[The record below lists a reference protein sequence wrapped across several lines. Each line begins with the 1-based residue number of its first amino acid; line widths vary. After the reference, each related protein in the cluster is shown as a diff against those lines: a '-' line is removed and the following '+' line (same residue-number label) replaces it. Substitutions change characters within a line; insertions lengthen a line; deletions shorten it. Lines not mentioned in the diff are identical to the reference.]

1 MTFRDGGIVGLPRI
15 LILTQMFPSSLQ
27 PTLGTFV
34 AQRAAALASQ
44 AEVRIAVPTPWFPPL
59 PGLGRYSRIARL
71 EHQSVSPHGQPV
83 LRPRYFMFPKTA
95 TWLQGLTMSL
105 GVRHCFRH
113 EAWKPQVIDAHFAF
127 PDGFAAVQVARH
139 IGCKC
144 IITCHGSDLANY
156 PPLPLTGWMLRSA
169 LAAAHH
175 VIAVSP
181 ELHSRALALGSW
193 PNRTT
198 MLPNGV
204 NTELFRPRDPIDCRR
219 LLGLVPNVP
228 LAVCVGRL
236 DENKNQIVLLRA
248 LAECRHPED
257 LPVHLALVGDGPL
270 GKYLRRRAKEL
281 GVARQVI
288 FAGSQPYDRVPL
300 WMAAAD
306 WLVLSSRREGWPTVY
321 HEAMAC
327 GRPVITSNVAA
338 ARHAVCDDPLGTV
351 VCDNTPRAFACA
363 LAEASRKSFDPQV
376 IRRHAMAFDWGNWA
390 QTYMGI
396 LRRMLYIQREAA

>member
-1 MTFRDGGIVGLPRI
+1 MALPRI

-27 PTLGTFV
+27 PTLGTFI
-34 AQRAAALASQ
+34 AQRACALAPL

-71 EHQSVSPHGQPV
+71 ERQSISPQGLPV
-83 LRPRYFMFPKTA
+83 LRPRYFMLPKTA

-105 GVRHCFRH
+105 GVDRGLGRQPWRP
-113 EAWKPQVIDAHFAF
+113 EIIDAHFVY
-127 PDGFAAVQVARH
+127 PDGFAAVRLARR
-139 IGCKC
+139 IGCRC
-144 IITCHGSDLANY
+144 VITCHGSDLAKY
-156 PPLPLTGWMLRSA
+156 PSMPLTGRMLRSA
-169 LAAAHH
+169 LSSADQ

-181 ELHSRALALGSW
+181 ELRDRALALGGR
-193 PNRTT
+193 PDRTC

-204 NTELFRPRDPIDCRR
+204 DTEAFRPRDPADCRR

-248 LAECRHPED
+248 LAESPRADVPA
-257 LPVHLALVGDGPL
+257 LHLALVGEGPA
-270 GKYLRRRAKEL
+270 GRRLRRCAEEL
-281 GVARQVI
+281 GVARRVI

-300 WMAAAD
+300 WIAAAD
-306 WLVLSSRREGWPTVY
+306 WLVLASRREGWPTVY

-338 ARHAVCDDPLGTV
+338 ARHAVKDALGMIV
-351 VCDNTPRAFACA
+351 PDNTPEAFAQA
-363 LAEASRKSFDPQV
+363 FAQAARRTFDARA
-376 IRRHAMAFDWGNWA
+376 IRRYAMEFDWGNWA
-390 QTYMGI
+390 QAYMEIIGR
-396 LRRMLYIQREAA
+396 LALPQRAAA